1 MKTKYIPFFIV
12 TICSIIFT
20 SCSAPYSVSS
30 NPRMMSDW
38 TVTSVE
44 LDGDVIGMD
53 IPVPVFDDATIAS
66 LKTSK
71 WSLFDAG
78 GGTYTIFPNGDT
90 AVTGGVRRIQWEVV
104 NLSKDAHYFQFYRYL
119 APKGILTDR
128 FTLYIMQVVIL
139 DKEKMVLRYPIKY
152 HDKTGSLVFTF
163 SKGK

>member
-1 MKTKYIPFFIV
+1 MKTSYVPHLIV
-12 TICSIIFT
+12 TILAIIFT
-20 SCSAPYSVSS
+20 SCSTPYSVST
-30 NPRMMSDW
+30 NPRMMNDW
-38 TVTSVE
+38 KVVSVE

-53 IPVPVFDDATIAS
+53 IPTPVFDDATIAS

-90 AVTGGVRRIQWEVV
+90 TVIGGVRRIQWEVV
-104 NLSKDAHYFQFYRYL
+104 NLSKDSHYFQFQRYT

-128 FTLYIMQVVIL
+128 FTLYIMQVVSL
-139 DKEKMVLRYPIKY
+139 DKTKMILRYPIKY
-152 HDKTGSLVFTF
+152 HDKTGGLVFTF